1 MIRKPLAVATL
12 CIAALSSS
20 AAIGAAVESLSASLP
35 PVGGQYV
42 ADQLCYF
49 GGAFCATDLVFTNF
63 TSAASSFGG
72 PGQHVTFGTNMNANV
87 SIPGYSGPVVFTG
100 SIGILIFGR
109 AAESDTGVFAAEM
122 LSLHLTDPFGAI
134 VRESPT
140 LTSSGVTSITTI
152 PGGFQ
157 ISSFF
162 DIFPELSI
170 DGGQSWIPEDG
181 GPGGP
186 VHLMLTPTP
195 EPSSLTMMMAGAGLI
210 AIVRRRRRANR

>member
-20 AAIGAAVESLSASLP
+20 AAIGAAVDSLSSSLP

-42 ADQLCYF
+42 ADHLCYF
-49 GGAFCATDLVFTNF
+49 GGAFCASDLVFTGFAN
-63 TSAASSFGG
+63 AASSFGG
-72 PGQHVTFGTNMNANV
+72 LGQHVTFDTHMYANV
-87 SIPGYSGPVVFTG
+87 AIPGYSGPVVFSG
-100 SIGILIFGR
+100 SMGLLIFGR
-109 AAESDTGVFAAEM
+109 TSDSHTGVFAAEM

-152 PGGFQ
+152 PGGFH

-162 DIFPELSI
+162 DIFPVLSI
-170 DGGQSWIPEDG
+170 DGEQSWIPEDG

-186 VHLMLTPTP
+186 VHLTLTPTP
-195 EPSSLTMMMAGAGLI
+195 EPSGLMLLISGAGVL
-210 AIVRRRRRANR
+210 AIVRRKRRAIR